1 VGSGWALAFDAVSWL
16 AAALLL
22 TRVSLPART
31 DSRDASMLRDL
42 REGWSV
48 FTGNTWLWVVVA
60 GFGVMNAIHAGAW
73 FTLGPALA
81 RETFGVRGWGLV
93 LSAESVGLLVMTLVM
108 LRVRL
113 RRPLLAGMIGMAFFA
128 VPMLILGLDPQV
140 LPLVAAAFV
149 AGAAVEVFSIGWSVS
164 MQEHIDERVLSRAYS
179 YDALG
184 SFVAMPLGQVIYGP
198 LGEAFG
204 YRPVLVVSAGVY
216 LATVLL
222 VLSSRSVR
230 DLRRVETVESVPA

>member
-1 VGSGWALAFDAVSWL
+1 
-16 AAALLL
+16 
-22 TRVSLPART
+22 
-31 DSRDASMLRDL
+31 
-42 REGWSV
+42 
-48 FTGNTWLWVVVA
+48 
-60 GFGVMNAIHAGAW
+60 
-73 FTLGPALA
+73 
-81 RETFGVRGWGLV
+81 
-93 LSAESVGLLVMTLVM
+93 
-108 LRVRL
+108 
-113 RRPLLAGMIGMAFFA
+113 MIGMAFFA

-204 YRPVLVVSAGVY
+204 YRPVLVVSAVVY

-230 DLRRVETVESVPA
+230 DLRRVETVESVSA